1 MLLPIIKTN
10 LINDKNRD
18 KFIISK
24 NINKLDLSSFNFNTT
39 KIADYNT
46 FLNNNKLSLN
56 TNNNINNNIN

>member
-24 NINKLDLSSFNFNTT
+24 NINKLDLTTFNFNTT
-39 KIADYNT
+39 KISDYNN